1 MLNPA
6 RAKSC
11 TVESCSDPFGRPS
24 FSIVSLVAG
33 APRPAPAAPLAGPL
47 RPAPLRGSLCSYLW
61 QISEEACPLAC
72 VTHIA
77 VAQTRDLQQQRIQ
90 VAIDQNALDRQLV
103 PRRLAFGPQSSARA
117 AEERGEAC
125 F

>member
-33 APRPAPAAPLAGPL
+33 APRAPQRGCRVGDPAGPAPAAPLAGPL

-103 PRRLAFGPQSSARA
+103 P
-117 AEERGEAC
+117 
-125 F
+125 